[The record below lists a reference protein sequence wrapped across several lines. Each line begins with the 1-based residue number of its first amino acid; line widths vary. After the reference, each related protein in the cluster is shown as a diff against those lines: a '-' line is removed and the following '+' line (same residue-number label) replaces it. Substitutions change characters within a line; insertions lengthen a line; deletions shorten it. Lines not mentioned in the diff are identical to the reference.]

1 LKWMQNRITGKTLS
15 FIVIIQ
21 VAINI
26 ALLCARADTLG
37 VCDTRQLAAEA
48 DAHPQAVIVSK
59 IDSIEKQSI

>member
-1 LKWMQNRITGKTLS
+1 MQNRITGKTLS

-21 VAINI
+21 VAINM

-37 VCDTRQLAAEA
+37 VFDTQQLAAEA
-48 DAHPQAVIVSK
+48 VVHPQEVIVSE